1 MTNIPFTTKVE
12 KKKKPPTINLSAGLG
27 ALKEMI
33 GPRSLLGALSAMRR
47 NLGYV
52 FRIPLSSFSPVVLA
66 GPQASHYALVVARK
80 DLSWRNESDPVT
92 RLLRHGMLVT
102 DGEEHDRLRHQLM
115 PALHKQQVEGYIP
128 KMWQRTEQVI
138 STWQPGQ
145 TYDMLVEMRRIALL
159 TVLDSLFEVDATADL
174 DRLIPVILEILK
186 FISPGFWL
194 LGAPRRNYEQPVEEM
209 NAYLESL
216 IHTRREHPTGRDDLL
231 SDMIRAGTEVGLIRD
246 QMLTLL
252 IAGHDTS
259 TALLAW
265 ALYEIGRH
273 PQVQEALY
281 QQAQALQAE
290 APPNSEQVA
299 SLDYFHQV
307 IDETLRLYPPIHV
320 GNRKAEKDL
329 PACGYE
335 IPQGERVMISY
346 YTTHHDEQHWPHP
359 EKFDPARF
367 APGEKYAPYTFIPF
381 GGGPRNCLGA
391 NFARVEAAVILARL
405 LQRYRFELQNKHVRL
420 HMGATLEPRPGVFMK
435 VVNR

>member
-1 MTNIPFTTKVE
+1 MNQ
-12 KKKKPPTINLSAGLG
+12 PPTINSSAGLG
-27 ALKEMI
+27 ALKEII
-33 GPRSLLGALSAMRR
+33 GPRGLLGALSAMRR

-66 GPQASHYALVVARK
+66 GPQASHYALVEARN
-80 DLSWRNESDPVT
+80 DLRWRNESDPVT
-92 RLLRHGMLVT
+92 GLLRHGMLVT
-102 DGEEHDRLRHQLM
+102 DGEEHDRLRRQIM
-115 PALHKQQVEGYIP
+115 PALHKQRVEGYII
-128 KMWQRTEQVI
+128 KMWRRTEQVI
-138 STWQPGQ
+138 STWQSGQ

-159 TVLDSLFEVDATADL
+159 IVLDTLFNVDATADL

-194 LGAPRRNYEQPVEEM
+194 LGAPRRNYERPIEEM
-209 NAYLESL
+209 NAYLEGL
-216 IHTRREHPTGRDDLL
+216 IHAHRDHPGGGEDLL
-231 SDMIRAGTEVGLIRD
+231 SDMIRAGMGVGLIRD

-273 PQVQEALY
+273 PQVQEGLY
-281 QQAQALQAE
+281 RQAQALQAE
-290 APPNSEQVA
+290 VPPGAEQVA
-299 SLDYFHQV
+299 SLDYFEQV
-307 IDETLRLYPPIHV
+307 INEILRLYPPIHV

-335 IPQGERVMISY
+335 IPQGERVMVSY

-367 APGEKYAPYTFIPF
+367 APGEKHVPYSFLPF

-391 NFARVEAAVILARL
+391 NFAGVEAAVILARL
-405 LQRYRFELQNKHVRL
+405 LQRYRFELQNKRVRL

-435 VVNR
+435 VVDR